1 MPPPAKLEPLLFTSY
16 PNFGDFACIGKNK
29 HRTCVHR
36 NHFRSWLMM
45 KEEDAP
51 KISMSSMSMPPP
63 ERYIRARTLALE
75 KQLSVATLPLQR
87 AELLLELGWELKAG
101 NTQLALSLAE
111 EAAMLCEQ
119 DDSETARYHKAMSAC
134 LMGYCYRYLSDYA
147 AAHAISEQSLTQFDT
162 LNRPDGKAIC
172 LTNIGYV
179 CLHLGKFAEANEYFQ
194 KAIRLHTQIDNKLGI
209 AENLIALGRCHVEE
223 FLQTREQPTLA
234 QATNYLYS
242 AHDYAE
248 QLDPKQTLALVAFVL
263 SETYKVMQNYRKAL
277 EYHEEY
283 AHLWENFLSQE
294 SDLRLQLTEE
304 RFVLEREQKDLEI
317 YRLKTIELAEAQEE
331 LKLLVEALQQADQ
344 RQSELLNQLAQKNAE
359 LERMAKEDALTGLY
373 NRRYID
379 QLMQQAFQEAKSN
392 GGKLTIGILDLDYFK
407 RINDRFSHQIGDEV
421 LRTVAQLMKAR
432 IGREGVVGRYGGE
445 EFVIM
450 FPNASLERAAL
461 VADTVRRAV
470 ETHEWASLHPEL
482 KVTLS
487 MGLCA
492 DTSLPTF
499 EKMIA
504 QADEKLY
511 EAKKNG
517 RNQVRY

>member
-1 MPPPAKLEPLLFTSY
+1 M
-16 PNFGDFACIGKNK
+16 
-29 HRTCVHR
+29 
-36 NHFRSWLMM
+36 MM
-45 KEEDAP
+45 KKEDGL
-51 KISMSSMSMPPP
+51 KTSLSIPPP
-63 ERYIRARTLALE
+63 ERYIQARTLTLE
-75 KQLSVATLPLQR
+75 KQLAVAELPLQR
-87 AELLLELGWELKAG
+87 AELLLELGWELKVG

-111 EAAMLCEQ
+111 EASMICEQ
-119 DDSETARYHKAMSAC
+119 DDSETARYHKAMSSC

-147 AAHAISEQSLTQFDT
+147 AAHAVSEQSLMQFEI
-162 LNRPDGKAIC
+162 LNRPFGKAIC

-179 CLHLGKFAEANEYFQ
+179 CLHLGKLTEACEYFQ
-194 KAIRLHTQIDNKLGI
+194 KALRVHTEMNNKLGI

-223 FLQTREQPTLA
+223 FLQTRDQQILG

-248 QLDPKQTLALVAFVL
+248 QIDAKQTLALVAFVL
-263 SETYKVMQNYRKAL
+263 SETYKLIQNYRKAL
-277 EYHEEY
+277 DYHEEY
-283 AHLWENFLSQE
+283 AHLWEKFLSQE
-294 SDLRLQLTEE
+294 NELRLQLTEE
-304 RFVLEREQKDLEI
+304 QFVSEREQKDLEI

-344 RQSELLNQLAQKNAE
+344 RQSELLTQLAEKNAE
-359 LERMAKEDALTGLY
+359 LERMAKEDALTGLC

-379 QLMQQAFQEAKSN
+379 QLLQEAFQEAKSN
-392 GGKLTIGILDLDYFK
+392 GGRLTIGILDLDYFK
-407 RINDRFSHQIGDEV
+407 KINDRFSHQIGDEV
-421 LRTVAQLMKAR
+421 LRTVAQLMKTR
-432 IGREGVVGRYGGE
+432 IGREGIVGRYGGE

-461 VADTVRRAV
+461 VADTVRRTV
-470 ETHEWASLHPEL
+470 ETHDWASLHPDL

-492 DTSLPTF
+492 DTSLPSF
-499 EKMIA
+499 EKMVA